1 MQTEKVIKNQK
12 KGNGDNKLWSTL
24 FIVFCLTSLIVTTVL
39 FMLNNV
45 MSLYVNHIGG
55 NTALSGVLMLCFSVA
70 AVISR
75 LGSGYVA
82 DKKGR
87 FVVILTGELIFF
99 GSVILCAFLPYLGA
113 LPVLRLVQGI
123 GYAAVNTATAAA
135 VADII
140 PKNRFGEGIGYYTL
154 AMSLAMALGPT
165 FGLYLISG
173 GNYFLMF
180 ILGGLLIFAVACL
193 TVIFRRD
200 DYFTSYQPQ
209 INVENTAANQYTGI
223 WRYIE
228 KKALGASLTEFLICF
243 AMASIVVFATLFAIS
258 KGFESATAVFFIV
271 SAVASILTRL
281 FIGKL
286 FDKYGPVPTLTTG
299 FICGVFSTVAMIF
312 VSNQIVFISI
322 GAAYGFCI
330 GITTTVLNTSALKNV
345 DGNRRGAASATFW
358 LSMDLGYGLGGAVW
372 GIVIERFN
380 FQVTFLG
387 VTVVMLIG
395 MVYSL
400 FFFTN
405 ENRNLRKNDVQTT
418 FDN

>member
-1 MQTEKVIKNQK
+1 MQKDEAIKNQQEE
-12 KGNGDNKLWSTL
+12 NRTNKLWSTL
-24 FIVFCLTSLIVTTVL
+24 FIVFCLISLVVTTVL

-55 NTALSGVLMLCFSVA
+55 TTAFSGVLMLCFSA
-70 AVISR
+70 AAIISR
-75 LGSGYVA
+75 LGSGYLA
-82 DKKGR
+82 DKRGR

-99 GSVILCAFLPYLGA
+99 GSVILCAFLPYLAA

-165 FGLYLISG
+165 FGLYLTAG

-180 ILGGLLIFAVACL
+180 ILGGLLILAVACL
-193 TVIFRRD
+193 TFVFRRN

-209 INVENTAANQYTGI
+209 INVKNTSANQYTGI

-228 KKALGASLTEFLICF
+228 KKALGASITEFLICF
-243 AMASIVVFATLFAIS
+243 AMASIVVFAALFAIS
-258 KGFESATAVFFIV
+258 KGFESATAAFFIV

-286 FDKYGPVPTLTTG
+286 FDKYGPVPTLIAG
-299 FICGVFSTVAMIF
+299 FICGIFSTVAMIF
-312 VSNQIVFISI
+312 VSNQIVFIFI

-345 DGNRRGAASATFW
+345 AGNRRGAASATFW

-387 VTVVMLIG
+387 VTAVMLIG
-395 MVYSL
+395 MIYSF

-405 ENRNLRKNDVQTT
+405 KNRNLKQSDEIIPVER
-418 FDN
+418 

>member
-1 MQTEKVIKNQK
+1 MQTDKAIKNQK
-12 KGNGDNKLWSTL
+12 EENGSNKLWSTL
-24 FIVFCLTSLIVTTVL
+24 FVVFCLISLVVTTVL

-55 NTALSGVLMLCFSVA
+55 NTAFSGVLMLCFSA
-70 AVISR
+70 AAIISR
-75 LGSGYVA
+75 LGSGYLA

-87 FVVILTGELIFF
+87 FMVMLVGELIFF
-99 GSVILCAFLPYLGA
+99 ASVALCAFLPYLAA
-113 LPVLRLVQGI
+113 LPGLRLVQGI

-140 PKNRFGEGIGYYTL
+140 PKSRFGEGIGYYTL

-180 ILGGLLIFAVACL
+180 ILGGLLILAVAGL
-193 TVIFRRD
+193 TFMFRRH
-200 DYFTSYQPQ
+200 DYFASNQPQ
-209 INVENTAANQYTGI
+209 INVENTAVTRYTGI

-228 KKALGASLTEFLICF
+228 KKALGASITEFLICF
-243 AMASIVVFATLFAIS
+243 AMASIVVFAALFAIS
-258 KGFESATAVFFIV
+258 KGFESATVIFFII

-286 FDKYGPVPTLTTG
+286 FDKYGPVPTLTAG
-299 FICGVFSTVAMIF
+299 FICGIFSTVAMIF
-312 VSNQIVFISI
+312 VSNQIVFICI

-358 LSMDLGYGLGGAVW
+358 LSMDLGYGLGGAAW

-387 VTVVMLIG
+387 VTAVMLIG

-400 FFFTN
+400 FFFLNIIEFPKSTI
-405 ENRNLRKNDVQTT
+405 LRKEE
-418 FDN
+418 